1 MASPIV
7 VQTCCD
13 CNTTIPSGKSIH
25 FCPAAPTSVPFR
37 CDYDGRF
44 IDYAASY
51 VHGADLLADY
61 VADLAADG
69 LIVLPL
75 AAVSEVAA

>member
-1 MASPIV
+1 MHAII
-7 VQTCCD
+7 VQTCRD
-13 CNTTIPSGKSIH
+13 CNTPLPTRSIH
-25 FCPAAPTSVPFR
+25 FCPPAPTSTRFA
-37 CDYDGRF
+37 CHYDGRF
-44 IDYAASY
+44 IDYATSY